1 MTYTLIY
8 FAISLL
14 LSLGVAAILAYWRKA
29 FKSALLAFLS
39 ILAVSWIF
47 YFSFLDNFLTR
58 RWGGSMIVKLPENA
72 QMIGMTWKENSLWYQ
87 YYLPATNECVFREDA
102 PIGIIEGEVRTPNC
116 NPLGAS
122 K

>member
-14 LSLGVAAILAYWRKA
+14 LSLGVAAILAYWRKS
-29 FKSALLAFLS
+29 FKSAILAFLS
-39 ILAVSWIF
+39 ILSISWIF

-87 YYLPATNECVFREDA
+87 YYLPGTNECVFREDS

>member
-8 FAISLL
+8 FAITLL
-14 LSLGVAAILAYWRKA
+14 LSLGVASVLFFWKKA
-29 FKSALLAFLS
+29 FKSAVVAFLA
-39 ILAVSWIF
+39 IFAISWIF

-58 RWGGSMIVKLPENA
+58 RWGGTMIVKLPETA
-72 QMIGMTWKENSLWYQ
+72 QMIGMTWKDNSLWYQ

-102 PIGIIEGEVRTPNC
+102 PIGLVEGEVRTPNC
-116 NPLGAS
+116 NPVGVA

>member
-14 LSLGVAAILAYWRKA
+14 LSLGVAAILAYWRKS
-29 FKSALLAFLS
+29 FKSAILAFLS

>member
-8 FAISLL
+8 FGLTLL
-14 LSLGVAAILAYWRKA
+14 VALGVASACFYFKKA
-29 FKSALLAFLS
+29 FKAGILSFLAIFA
-39 ILAVSWIF
+39 ISWIF

-87 YYLPATNECVFREDA
+87 YYLPSTNECVFREDA
-102 PIGIIEGEVRTPNC
+102 PIGIVEGEVRTPNC
-116 NPLGAS
+116 NPVGVV